1 MNFIKKNLES
11 VFTVIVPT
19 LALAPDNVRVQEVAV
34 ATGTERHQYLP
45 APIPGYR
52 LDKTLFQTLMF
63 LWDREQNRSDTAV
76 RRGLW
81 IGGPRRAGKT
91 TGVEQFFAALGMPV
105 LSITCNRRI
114 PLSDYIRQ
122 MLPDG
127 TGGWMSLPGPLVTA
141 MEQGYPVVLNEASS
155 MDPADLLAMNDIID
169 RGLLVMD
176 DGTVVKAVRG
186 FLVFV
191 TDNTMGSGDETGLYG
206 GTEGQNSSTVSR
218 FFKFKVDYPV
228 AEEEVQI
235 LAKRFPTIPET
246 TIEQFVSFAN
256 AVRVAHKN
264 GLRTTIGTGE
274 VIDLVEISDYFG
286 DAWIGTQRVLL
297 DGLTGAD
304 YQAVKDLYDAQ
315 FRGVPQ

>member
-1 MNFIKKNLES
+1 MQFIKKTLGA
-11 VFTVIVPT
+11 VFDAIVPS
-19 LALAPDNVRVQEVAV
+19 LDKAPENIRNQGVDV

-52 LDKTLFQTLMF
+52 LDKQLFQTLMF
-63 LWDREQNRSDTAV
+63 LWDREQSRSETAV

-81 IGGPRRAGKT
+81 IGGPRRSGKT
-91 TGVEQFFAALGMPV
+91 TGVEQFFAALNVPV

-141 MEQGYPVVLNEASS
+141 MEQGYPVILNEVSG

-169 RGLLVMD
+169 RGFIAMD
-176 DGTVVKAVRG
+176 DGTVVRAARG
-186 FLVFV
+186 FMVFA
-191 TDNTMGSGDETGLYG
+191 TDNTMGSGDDTGLYN

-228 AEEEVQI
+228 ADEEVRI
-235 LAKRFPTIPET
+235 LANRFPSIAESTL
-246 TIEQFVSFAN
+246 EQFVNFAN
-256 AVRVAHKN
+256 AVRDAHKS
-264 GLRTTIGTGE
+264 GCRATIGTGE
-274 VIDLVEISDYFG
+274 LIDLVEISDYFG
-286 DAWIGTQRVLL
+286 DAWVGGQRVLM
-297 DGLTGAD
+297 DGLSGAD
-304 YQAVKDLYDAQ
+304 YQAVKDLYEAQ
-315 FRGVPQ
+315 FGAVTA